1 MNRELFR
8 KMVKWFGL
16 LLLFHL
22 MSMILFGVIFS
33 SSVARMIDDKLQ
45 TRVNLTVLIYNIAV
59 FVIFSIVHSKIES
72 SFSEYKKGIKE
83 TVRANEFSAL
93 KYFKAT
99 FLKEHLI
106 RLGIY
111 FAFQLPF
118 LVFCLIFGVEL
129 QYPTMFEQFYITE
142 TGFYLVTGSALL
154 GLLLNTVVFGIIFS
168 LIRAL
173 FVFITKKDV
182 EKDIMN

>member
-1 MNRELFR
+1 MNRDLFR
-8 KMVKWFGL
+8 KMVKWLGL
-16 LLLFHL
+16 LLLLHL

-45 TRVNLTVLIYNIAV
+45 ARANLTVLIYNIAV
-59 FVIFSIVHSKIES
+59 FVIFSIVYSKIES

-83 TVRANEFSAL
+83 TVRANEFSTL
-93 KYFKAT
+93 NYFKAT
-99 FLKEHLI
+99 FLKENLI

-111 FAFQLPF
+111 FVFQLPF
-118 LVFCLIFGVEL
+118 LIFCLIFGVTL
-129 QYPTMFEQFYITE
+129 QYPTTFEQFYIAE
-142 TGFYLVTGSALL
+142 TGFYLITGSALL
-154 GLLLNTVVFGIIFS
+154 GILLNTSVFGIIFT

-182 EKDIMN
+182 EKDIMH